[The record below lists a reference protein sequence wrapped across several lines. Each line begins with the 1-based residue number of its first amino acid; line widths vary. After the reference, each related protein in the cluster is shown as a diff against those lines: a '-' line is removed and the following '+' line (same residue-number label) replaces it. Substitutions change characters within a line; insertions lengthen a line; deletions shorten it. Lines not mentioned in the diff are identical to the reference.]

1 MAKKEKDEKP
11 LDAKEAKLKALQAAL
26 GKIEKDFG
34 KGSIMKL
41 GDEKVEKVEKIMKG
55 EEAPNSFI
63 VQVEV
68 KGVDGEPYTMQY
80 DMTVVKENG
89 KFKLSD
95 SQIFD

>member
-41 GDEKVEKVEKIMKG
+41 GDDKVERWK
-55 EEAPNSFI
+55 SFL
-63 VQVEV
+63 
-68 KGVDGEPYTMQY
+68 PA
-80 DMTVVKENG
+80 
-89 KFKLSD
+89 LSVLT
-95 SQIFD
+95 SHSV